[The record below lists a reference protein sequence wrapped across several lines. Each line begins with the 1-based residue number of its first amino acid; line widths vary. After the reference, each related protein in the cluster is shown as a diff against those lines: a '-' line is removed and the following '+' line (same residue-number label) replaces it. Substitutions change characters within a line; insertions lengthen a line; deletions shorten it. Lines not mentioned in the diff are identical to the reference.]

1 MLLYI
6 TEVQEINI
14 AESSQEAGRK
24 RVRRTKSD
32 QCRRLQFMYSES
44 ENGEELLWPAGR
56 VFAKQS
62 RPGLIS
68 KKLVPNKKKQAE
80 CESCGNDRYASIGF
94 IYRVGVEHYC

>member
-44 ENGEELLWPAGR
+44 ENGEELL
-56 VFAKQS
+56 
-62 RPGLIS
+62 
-68 KKLVPNKKKQAE
+68 
-80 CESCGNDRYASIGF
+80 
-94 IYRVGVEHYC
+94 